1 MQNKLTDLR
10 NHLFIALERLNDEDL
25 DADQV
30 ADEVKKAKAIAE
42 IGGVLVESAKVEIQ
56 MIRATG
62 AQELSEFLE
71 DGQPGRKGL
80 ALDDRAVIR
89 QIGE

>member
-1 MQNKLTDLR
+1 M
-10 NHLFIALERLNDEDL
+10 ERLNDEDL
-25 DADQV
+25 DPEQV
-30 ADEVKKAKAIAE
+30 AAEVKKAKASSE
-42 IGGVLVESAKVEIQ
+42 VGGVLGESAKVEIQ

-80 ALDDRAVIR
+80 ALDDRPIIR
-89 QIGE
+89 QIND